1 MNILARLR
9 SLVVFLLFTA
19 VIAFT
24 VSCNNS
30 HKEVARPK
38 LVIGIVVDQMRW
50 DYLYR
55 FYGRYSKDGFRR
67 LLSKGYEC
75 RQTSINYLPSYT
87 APGHA
92 CIYTGSVPSIHGI
105 AGNDWYD
112 AATGVAHYCVD
123 DTSVKATGDK
133 VEGYSMSPANLLTTT
148 ITDELRLAT
157 NFRSRVYG
165 VSLKDRGSI
174 LPAGHLANAAYWY
187 NDKTGNFISSTYYK
201 NPNPQWLQTFNK
213 RRVGDS
219 LVQLGWDLLY
229 KPESYIN
236 STADASP
243 YEGPF
248 KWETTP
254 TFPRRFD
261 TLTPKTRNTV
271 LKSIPAGNTYS
282 IMMAK
287 ACIEGEKLGKSGAT
301 DFLTLS
307 LSSTDYIGH
316 RFAPNSV
323 EIEDTY
329 LRLDKDIAELLQYLD
344 KKYGKNNYLLFLTA
358 DHGAAHNPQ
367 FLTDNNVPAG
377 ASSTDMTVEINSYL
391 SSIYGLDSI
400 VTFTDNYQIC
410 LNESLF
416 TRYTLSRPDVR
427 STIMKWL
434 KASPEV
440 AYVIDLENQQ
450 LAHVPEP
457 IRSMVINGYHVN
469 RSGGIQIILRPGWF
483 NGQGHTTGTTHG
495 TWNPYDAHI
504 PLLWYGWHVPHG
516 ATSMSVNMTDIA
528 PTLADMLHL
537 QMPNGCIGK
546 PIQPLLDAQHNK
558 KRKNTE

>member
-1 MNILARLR
+1 MSISTRFR
-9 SLVVFLLFTA
+9 SSAVSLLFISVVA
-19 VIAFT
+19 SVI
-24 VSCNNS
+24 SCKQS
-30 HKEVARPK
+30 DKEIDRPK

-92 CIYTGSVPSIHGI
+92 CIYTGSVPAIHGI

-112 AATGVAHYCVD
+112 AATGVYHYCVD
-123 DTSVKATGDK
+123 DTSVTATGDK

-157 NFRSRVYG
+157 NFRSHVFG
-165 VSLKDRGSI
+165 VALKDRGSI

-187 NDKTGNFISSTYYK
+187 NDKTGNFISSTYYQ
-201 NPNPQWLQTFNK
+201 NPNPQWLQFFNK

-219 LVQLGWDLLY
+219 LVQIGWDLLY

-248 KWETTP
+248 KWESTP

-282 IMMAK
+282 IIMAK
-287 ACIEGEKLGKSGAT
+287 ACIEGEKLGKRGAT

-329 LRLDKDIAELLQYLD
+329 LRLDKDIADLLQYLD

-377 ASSTDMTVEINSYL
+377 ASATDMTVEINNYL
-391 SSIYGLDSI
+391 SSTYGLDSI
-400 VTFTDNYQIC
+400 VAFTENYQIC

-427 STIMKWL
+427 SVIIKWL
-434 KASPEV
+434 KARPEV
-440 AYVIDLENQQ
+440 AYVIDIENQEI
-450 LAHVPEP
+450 AHVPEP
-457 IRSMVINGYHVN
+457 IRSMVINGYHTS
-469 RSGGIQIILRPGWF
+469 RSGGIQIILKPGWF

-495 TWNPYDAHI
+495 TWNPYDTHI
-504 PLLWYGWHVPHG
+504 PLLWYGWHVPNG
-516 ATSMSVNMTDIA
+516 ATSIPVNMSDIA

-546 PIQPLLDAQHNK
+546 PIKALLDVPKNK
-558 KRKNTE
+558 QRKRR

>member
-1 MNILARLR
+1 
-9 SLVVFLLFTA
+9 
-19 VIAFT
+19 
-24 VSCNNS
+24 
-30 HKEVARPK
+30 
-38 LVIGIVVDQMRW
+38 MRW

-112 AATGVAHYCVD
+112 AATGVSHYCVD

-287 ACIEGEKLGKSGAT
+287 ACIEWEKLGKSGAT

-434 KASPEV
+434 KESPEV

>member
-1 MNILARLR
+1 MGISTRFR
-9 SLVVFLLFTA
+9 SLAVFLIFISVVA
-19 VIAFT
+19 SVI
-24 VSCNNS
+24 SCKKSN
-30 HKEVARPK
+30 KEVARPK

-55 FYGRYSKDGFRR
+55 FYGRYSNDGFRR

-75 RQTSINYLPSYT
+75 RQTTINYLPSYT

-92 CIYTGSVPSIHGI
+92 CIYTGSVPAIHGI

-112 AATGVAHYCVD
+112 AGTGEVHYCVD
-123 DTSVKATGDK
+123 DTSVTATGDK
-133 VEGYSMSPANLLTTT
+133 GEGYSMSPANLLTTT

-165 VSLKDRGSI
+165 VALKDRGSI

-201 NPNPQWLQTFNK
+201 NPNPQWLQFFNK

-282 IMMAK
+282 IMLAK
-287 ACIEGEKLGKSGAT
+287 ACIEGEKLGKSGST

-316 RFAPNSV
+316 RFAPNSI

-329 LRLDKDIAELLQYLD
+329 LRLDKDIADLLQYLD
-344 KKYGKNNYLLFLTA
+344 RKYGKNNYLIFLTA

-367 FLTDNNVPAG
+367 FLTDNKVPAG
-377 ASSTDMTVEINSYL
+377 ASATDITVEINNYL

-400 VTFTDNYQIC
+400 VAFTDNYQIC
-410 LNESLF
+410 LNELLF

-427 STIMKWL
+427 NTIMKWL
-434 KASPEV
+434 KARAEV
-440 AYVIDLENQQ
+440 AYVIDVENQEI
-450 LAHVPEP
+450 AHVPEP
-457 IRSMVINGYHVN
+457 IRSMVMNGYHAS
-469 RSGGIQIILRPGWF
+469 RSGGIQIILKPGWF

-516 ATSMSVNMTDIA
+516 ATSMPVGMTDIT

-537 QMPNGCIGK
+537 QMPNGCVGK
-546 PIQPLLDAQHNK
+546 PILPLLEAHNNK
-558 KRKNTE
+558 KRKNRE

>member
-112 AATGVAHYCVD
+112 AATGVSHYCVD

>member
-112 AATGVAHYCVD
+112 AATGVSHYCVD

-329 LRLDKDIAELLQYLD
+329 LRLDKDIADLLQYLD

>member
-19 VIAFT
+19 VIAST

-30 HKEVARPK
+30 SKEVARPK

-112 AATGVAHYCVD
+112 AATGVSHYCVD

-329 LRLDKDIAELLQYLD
+329 LRLDKDIADLLQYLD

-434 KASPEV
+434 KESPEV